1 MELHITERQ
10 AELLRRRN
18 PGMTIEQAVNRE
30 LAQAMCDG
38 TADAVARSRRKG
50 AITKALLIL
59 AAVIGMIIYRTF
71 LRSPA

>member
-38 TADAVARSRRKG
+38 TADAVGRSRQKS
-50 AITKALLIL
+50 AITKALLLFITAL
-59 AAVIGMIIYRTF
+59 AAF
-71 LRSPA
+71 LFVVRRA